1 LHLFAVWLGCNA
13 EAAGQLAPRTSLLCA
28 LEKQAPNTI
37 AVLEGTLELI
47 LHELPGE
54 GLKSDCGSK
63 RTVFPNC
70 PVYVCCIDIKFG
82 LACNVL
88 ALDSQ
93 RNIGWPA
100 SPTGRRCR

>member
-1 LHLFAVWLGCNA
+1 LGATPKRQGNWFH
-13 EAAGQLAPRTSLLCA
+13 RTSLLCA

-70 PVYVCCIDIKFG
+70 PAYACCIDIKFG

-100 SPTGRRCR
+100 SPTS